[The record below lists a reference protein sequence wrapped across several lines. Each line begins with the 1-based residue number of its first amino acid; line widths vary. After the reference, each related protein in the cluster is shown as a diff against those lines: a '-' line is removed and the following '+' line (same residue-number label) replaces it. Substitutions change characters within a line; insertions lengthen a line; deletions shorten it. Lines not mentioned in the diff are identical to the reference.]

1 MKKSFIPFLVLSV
14 LSQSYANEKKPDMTP
29 DPKKEQFVG
38 QIIKKVLE
46 NFHYKRMDIDDSV
59 SVKAFEEFLKRVDY
73 AKQFLTADDVK
84 ELRKYQFKMDDQMET
99 GDHQLVNKT
108 IEILSKRIKEA
119 DGYREELFKKGFD
132 FSKDETIEVDP
143 KKKEFVKS
151 EKDLKDQ
158 WRKTFKHSVLT
169 RYIAISEDQEDLVKN
184 KGKKDDKSEKDK
196 KAKKNK
202 EDKILTDAQM
212 REKAN
217 ESVNK
222 KYKRF
227 FERQLQ
233 ENRGDYFEKYY
244 NSLATIYDP
253 HTTYLPPKAK
263 EDFDIDISGQLEGI
277 GAVLQEDEGYIKV
290 VTIVPG
296 GAAWRQKGLEVEDVI
311 VSVSEGDSEPVD
323 LVGMRVEDAVRY
335 IRGKKDTEVR
345 LTVKKADGTR
355 KVIPIV
361 RDVVQVGESYAKS
374 SVLQIKGSKQ
384 KVGYIYLPKFYRD
397 FENQKINCTEDV
409 RQELRRLKAQKV
421 DAVILDLRNNGGGA
435 LEDAREMSGLFIK
448 EGPIVQVRDSRG
460 ENEIKADTNPGIE
473 YDGPLVVMINRFS
486 ASASE
491 ILAGAMQDYK
501 RALIVGGEFSHGKGT
516 VQAVYNLNQGP
527 FLSRF
532 APMMGA
538 MKITIQKFY
547 RVNGDST
554 QYKGVTPDVI
564 LPDPLSYAENRE
576 QDLEYSLPWDKVK
589 ALDYTTWNKF
599 SYNVPE
605 VTKKSKDR
613 VSKDKW
619 FKKIQENID
628 YLAKRKNDTA
638 FTLNLDKF
646 RKEEEKNEKI
656 IEELKVNPEFNEI
669 QVSNFEASLRSHEK
683 IKPGD
688 EKHWKDDFEQRKND
702 WVKTLRKDVQLRETM
717 DIVSDILSGQS
728 VKEFR
733 VASGLVEK

>member
-1 MKKSFIPFLVLSV
+1 MKKSFIPLLAFTI
-14 LSQSYANEKKPDMTP
+14 LSQTFAKNAKAPDLTP

-46 NFHYKRMDIDDSV
+46 NFHYKRMDIDDNV
-59 SVKAFEEFLKRVDY
+59 SIKAFEEFLKRVDY
-73 AKQFLTADDVK
+73 AKQFLTAQDVK
-84 ELRKYQFKMDDQMET
+84 ELRKYQFKLDDQMET

-108 IEILSKRIKEA
+108 IETLSKRIKEA
-119 DGYREELFKKGFD
+119 DKFREEYFKKGFD
-132 FSKDETIEVDP
+132 FSKDESIEVDP
-143 KKKEFVKS
+143 KKKEFVS
-151 EKDLKDQ
+151 GEKELKDQ

-169 RYIAISEDQEDLVKN
+169 RYIAIMEDQEDLKKHKASKN
-184 KGKKDDKSEKDK
+184 ADKKDK
-196 KAKKNK
+196 KSKKLK
-202 EDKILTDAQM
+202 EEKILTDAQM
-212 REKAN
+212 REKAH
-217 ESVNK
+217 ESVDK

-233 ENRGDYFEKYY
+233 ENRGDYFEKYF
-244 NSLATIYDP
+244 NSIATIYDP

-290 VTIVPG
+290 VSIVPG

-311 VSVSEGDSEPVD
+311 LSVSEGEGEPVD

-335 IRGKKDTEVR
+335 IRGKKDSEVR
-345 LTVKKADGTR
+345 LTVKKVDGTR
-355 KVIPIV
+355 KVVPIV

-374 SVLQIKGSKQ
+374 SVIQLKDSKQ
-384 KVGYIYLPKFYRD
+384 KIGYIYLPKFYRD

-448 EGPIVQVRDSRG
+448 DGPIVQVRDSRG

-491 ILAGAMQDYK
+491 ILAGAMQDYN

-527 FLSRF
+527 FLTRF

-547 RVNGDST
+547 RINGKST
-554 QYKGVTPDVI
+554 QYKGVTPDII
-564 LPDPLSYAENRE
+564 LPDPYSYADNRE
-576 QDLEYSLPWDKVK
+576 QDLEYSLPWDKVEPLK
-589 ALDYTTWNKF
+589 YTTWDKF
-599 SYNVPE
+599 SYNIPE
-605 VTKKSKDR
+605 VAKKSKER
-613 VSKDKW
+613 VSKDPW

-628 YLAKRKNDTA
+628 YLAKRKNETSI
-638 FTLNLDKF
+638 TLNLEKF
-646 RKEEEKNEKI
+646 RKEEEENEKA
-656 IEELKVNPEFNEI
+656 IENLKVEHEFKELM
-669 QVSNFEASLRSHEK
+669 VSNFEASLRSHEK
-683 IKPGD
+683 IKAGD
-688 EKHWKDDFEQRKND
+688 EKHWKDDFEQRKED

-717 DIVSDILSGQS
+717 TIVSDILGSQS
-728 VKEFR
+728 VKEYR
-733 VASGLVEK
+733 VASGIIDK